1 MDVDTTGNFI
11 SYENPVNILFNDQN
25 LPEHITFS
33 ILDNYTGNEFSSQEL
48 LELELVT
55 DERGSFPSSYEGLV
69 ELYPVIGEQ
78 RYNILFHYG
87 MLDKK
92 EDELF
97 PEKFFLSQNYP
108 NPFNPITNIKYEIP
122 KKSKVEINVY
132 DISGQRVKT
141 LVNEIKVPG
150 YWSTYW
156 DGSNNFGQ
164 RVSSGMYLYTIV
176 TNDYKK
182 SRKLIFM
189 K

>member
-1 MDVDTTGNFI
+1 MVLEKEWEFVEAKENEKVYILEEKDESSTT
-11 SYENPVNILFNDQN
+11 D
-25 LPEHITFS
+25 
-33 ILDNYTGNEFSSQEL
+33 
-48 LELELVT
+48 
-55 DERGSFPSSYEGLV
+55 
-69 ELYPVIGEQ
+69 
-78 RYNILFHYG
+78 
-87 MLDKK
+87 DKK

-122 KKSKVEINVY
+122 KTSKVEINVY

-141 LVNEIKVPG
+141 LVDEIKAPG

-176 TNDYKK
+176 TKQYKK

>member
-1 MDVDTTGNFI
+1 M
-11 SYENPVNILFNDQN
+11 
-25 LPEHITFS
+25 
-33 ILDNYTGNEFSSQEL
+33 
-48 LELELVT
+48 
-55 DERGSFPSSYEGLV
+55 
-69 ELYPVIGEQ
+69 
-78 RYNILFHYG
+78 
-87 MLDKK
+87 
-92 EDELF
+92 
-97 PEKFFLSQNYP
+97 
-108 NPFNPITNIKYEIP
+108 
-122 KKSKVEINVY
+122 EINVY

-141 LVNEIKVPG
+141 LVDEIKAPG